1 MICGFEQET
10 EPLSEYE
17 RETLLPVMVA
27 CLSRKVGKDK
37 AVKNEYM
44 CEKMEEHNYHIGP
57 ARVRKIINHI
67 RVNDLIECLMAT
79 NKGYYITKDKQ
90 EMRSY
95 ISSLKGREAAIR
107 AVRIAMERQLEGMN
121 EETPPIAS

>member
-1 MICGFEQET
+1 MIYGFEKET
-10 EPLSEYE
+10 EPLCEYE
-17 RETLLPVMVA
+17 RETLLPIMVA

-79 NKGYYITKDKQ
+79 NKGYYITEDPQ
-90 EMRSY
+90 EMRNY
-95 ISSLKGREAAIR
+95 ISSLKGREEAIR
-107 AVRIAMERQLEGMN
+107 AVRMAMERQLEGMS